1 MKRMTGKRA
10 LGGAL
15 TLLAAGLLATTTT
28 TAAGAAVRA
37 PGQPAVKAKP
47 ATCSPKLAG
56 PSHIR
61 HFSGIVHPLTIGCG
75 TSHNSQAANG
85 TPPLLWHG
93 GPVMSTK
100 QTGPLVI
107 TPIFWNPAGHP
118 MTAQYRLLLTR
129 YLLDVAV
136 SSFQNTNV
144 FSVSTEY
151 FGSNGAI
158 RHGIELG
165 IPVNDTAPLP
175 ADGCTVAPKDTS
187 GIYADNTGY
196 DACLDDSQVQAE
208 TSRVVAARHMPIDL
222 AHIYVLYLPKHV
234 ESCFLPGSTLTA
246 ANNCTINYEPS
257 ATYCAY
263 HSQIADGTVYANMP
277 FPVYGS
283 ATRFTCSS
291 DARFP
296 TVQTPNGNPDADTE
310 VSPTSHEV
318 NEAMTDPDTNTGWYD
333 SSGFEN
339 GDECAYVFGPTQ
351 GATGQAYNQTL
362 GFDHWLTQEEF
373 SNQDFSVTG
382 LGCVQG
388 ENQVA
393 K

>member
-1 MKRMTGKRA
+1 MKRTNRRRA

-15 TLLAAGLLATTTT
+15 TLLAAGLLATTMTT
-28 TAAGAAVRA
+28 TAGAAVLA
-37 PGQPAVKAKP
+37 PAHTASAASACAATRPAPPRMDRFA
-47 ATCSPKLAG
+47 
-56 PSHIR
+56 
-61 HFSGIVHPLTIGCG
+61 GIVHPMAIRCAA
-75 TSHNSQAANG
+75 SHTSQAANG

-107 TPIFWNPAGHP
+107 TPIFWNPAGHG
-118 MTAQYRLLLTR
+118 MTLAYKLLITR

-136 SSFQNTNV
+136 SSLSNSNV

-151 FGSNGAI
+151 SGTDGQI
-158 RHGIELG
+158 RHGILLG
-165 IPVNDTAPLP
+165 LPVNDTAPLP
-175 ADGCTVAPKDTS
+175 PDGCTVASTDTS
-187 GIYADNTGY
+187 AIYADGTGY
-196 DACLDDSQVQAE
+196 NACLDDNQIQAE
-208 TSRVVAARHMPIDL
+208 IGRVVVARHLPINL
-222 AHIYVLYLPKHV
+222 SHIYVIYTPKSV
-234 ESCFLPGSTLTA
+234 ESCFNAGSTTTN
-246 ANNCTINYEPS
+246 ANACTINYQPS
-257 ATYCAY
+257 GAYCAY
-263 HSQIADGTVYANMP
+263 HSIVANGTVYANMP
-277 FPVYGS
+277 FPVYAS
-283 ATRFTCSS
+283 ATGFTCSS

-296 TVQTPNGNPDADTE
+296 TVQTPNGNADADTE

-339 GDECAYVFGPTQ
+339 GDECAYVFGATQ
-351 GATGQAYNQTL
+351 GATGAAFNQTL
-362 GFDHWLTQEEF
+362 GFNDHWLTQEEF

>member
-1 MKRMTGKRA
+1 MKRTTRRRA

-15 TLLAAGLLATTTT
+15 TLLAVGLLATTTT
-28 TAAGAAVRA
+28 TAAGAAVRTTS
-37 PGQPAVKAKP
+37 QPAARAVT
-47 ATCSPKLAG
+47 TCSPRLAG
-56 PSHIR
+56 PTRIGHV
-61 HFSGIVHPLTIGCG
+61 SGIVHPMSIGCAP
-75 TSHNSQAANG
+75 SHNSQAANG

-107 TPIFWNPAGHP
+107 TPIFWNPAGHS
-118 MTAQYRLLLTR
+118 MTFQYKFLITR
-129 YLLDVAV
+129 YLLDVAL
-136 SSFQNTNV
+136 SSFSNSNV
-144 FSVSTEY
+144 YSVSTEY
-151 FGSNGAI
+151 SGSNGQI
-158 RHGIELG
+158 RHGIILG
-165 IPVNDTAPLP
+165 LPVNDTAPLP
-175 ADGCTVAPKDTS
+175 PDGCTVAANDTS
-187 GIYADNTGY
+187 AIYADGTGY
-196 DACLDDSQVQAE
+196 DACLDDNQVQAE
-208 TSRVVAARHMPIDL
+208 ISRVVAARHMPVDL
-222 AHIYVLYLPKHV
+222 AHIYVLYTPKHV
-234 ESCFLPGSTLTA
+234 ESCILPGSTLTA
-246 ANNCTINYEPS
+246 ANNCTINYQPS

-263 HSQIADGTVYANMP
+263 HSIENDGTVYANMP
-277 FPVYGS
+277 FPIYGS

-318 NEAMTDPDTNTGWYD
+318 NEAMTDPDTVTGWFD

-351 GATGQAYNQTL
+351 GATGRAFNQTL